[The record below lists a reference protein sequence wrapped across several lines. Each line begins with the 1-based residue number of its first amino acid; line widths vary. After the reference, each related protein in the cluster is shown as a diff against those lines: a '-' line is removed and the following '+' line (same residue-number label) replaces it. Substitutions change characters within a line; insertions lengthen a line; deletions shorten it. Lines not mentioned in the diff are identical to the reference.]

1 MCKGVQMLQL
11 INPIQKNTVDS
22 LFDSA
27 MTSFLRPQYRSS
39 SNAYNRTLLPIDI
52 FDDGENFIIK
62 ADLPGV
68 DPSDIH
74 IQLEKDH
81 LKMEVVNNTRND
93 GKPEPAQLLKERVG
107 FPVKRSVK
115 LPESVD
121 SENSK
126 SSYTNGVLEVILPKS
141 QKSQIKVIPVT

>member
-1 MCKGVQMLQL
+1 
-11 INPIQKNTVDS
+11 
-22 LFDSA
+22 
-27 MTSFLRPQYRSS
+27 
-39 SNAYNRTLLPIDI
+39 
-52 FDDGENFIIK
+52 
-62 ADLPGV
+62 
-68 DPSDIH
+68 
-74 IQLEKDH
+74 
-81 LKMEVVNNTRND
+81 MEVVNNTQND

-107 FPVKRSVK
+107 SPVKRSVK